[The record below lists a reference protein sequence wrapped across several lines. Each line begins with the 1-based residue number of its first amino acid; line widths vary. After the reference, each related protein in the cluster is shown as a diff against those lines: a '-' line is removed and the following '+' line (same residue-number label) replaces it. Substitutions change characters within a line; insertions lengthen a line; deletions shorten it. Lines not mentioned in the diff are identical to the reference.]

1 MSAYSSF
8 AYVYDV
14 LMGDVDYES
23 WVVYIEQI
31 FNRYGL
37 EPQNIVELA
46 CGTGN
51 IANRLAKRGYNVI
64 GTDLSEDMLMVAQE
78 KAADMEVPVIYLH
91 QDMKEM
97 MLPNELDCILCVC
110 DGMNYVLKEADL
122 AQIFQSA
129 HEHLK
134 AGGLFIFDISSYY
147 KLSHILG
154 RNTFAENHKGVS
166 YIWENYYDEK
176 RGICDFD
183 LTLFVQEER
192 LYRKYTESHSQRAY
206 KEEMIMNI
214 LDKVP
219 FKTIEGFDSFTFQKP
234 RLESERI
241 YFVCQK

>member
-8 AYVYDV
+8 AYVYDI
-14 LMGDVDYES
+14 LMRDVNYEG
-23 WVVYIEQI
+23 WIDYIEQI

-37 EPQNIVELA
+37 KPRNIVELA

-51 IANRLAKRGYNVI
+51 IANRLAKRDYNVI

-78 KAADMEVPVIYLH
+78 KAADLEVPVIYLH

-110 DGMNYVLKEADL
+110 DGMNYILKESDL
-122 AQIFQSA
+122 KQIFQSVY
-129 HEHLK
+129 EHLK
-134 AGGLFIFDISSYY
+134 DGGLFIFDISSHY

-176 RGICDFD
+176 RGVCDFD
-183 LTLFVQEER
+183 LTLFVQEEK
-192 LYRKYTESHSQRAY
+192 LYRKHTESHSQRAY
-206 KEEMIMNI
+206 REEEITSM
-214 LDKVP
+214 LDKIP
-219 FKTIEGFDSFTFQKP
+219 FKKMDFFDAFTFQKP
-234 RLESERI
+234 NLESERI
-241 YFVCQK
+241 YFICQK